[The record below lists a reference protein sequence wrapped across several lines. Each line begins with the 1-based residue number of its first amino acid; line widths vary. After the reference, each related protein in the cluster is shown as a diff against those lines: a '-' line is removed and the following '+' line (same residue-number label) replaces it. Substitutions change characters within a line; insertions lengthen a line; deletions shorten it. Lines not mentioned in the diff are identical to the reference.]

1 MYVVYA
7 TESGIMSDMCMTPDQ
22 DNNDLITTWPSNP
35 TDALISPTAHGT
47 GNKFLLKCHTYAMG
61 KNLHHQH
68 QHTQQQCQQQLQ
80 HHCKDAKVNCSEQES
95 LQQQQQQS

>member
-35 TDALISPTAHGT
+35 TDALISPTTHGS

-68 QHTQQQCQQQLQ
+68 QHTQQQYQQQPQ

-95 LQQQQQQS
+95 LQQQQQS